1 MKRKTIRFFCFWIFL
16 LFFFVPT
23 LRAQTAPT
31 ATSAPLSPLQ
41 HFTLSGTATGVA
53 GVGGSQGATILE
65 ADFSITKNVTFG
77 YQQIIVPSSA
87 NSFDLGVIEYT
98 RPLSA
103 LLGKKVSSALT
114 FNASGW
120 NTTFFAGA
128 GRIVSAGTHTA
139 ETAGIRLSCPLT
151 TNLTFQMISAQ
162 WLHGPQTN
170 GLVTSPSAASISSGL
185 QINF

>member
-1 MKRKTIRFFCFWIFL
+1 MKRL
-16 LFFFVPT
+16 L
-23 LRAQTAPT
+23 LIIALLTAPVAFAQGT
-31 ATSAPLSPLQ
+31 PTSSLQ

-53 GVGGSQGATILE
+53 GVAGAQGATILE
-65 ADFSITKNVTFG
+65 ADFSITKDVSFG

-87 NSFDLGVIEYT
+87 NSFDLGVVEYT

-120 NTTFFAGA
+120 NATFFGGG
-128 GRIVSAGTHTA
+128 GRIVASGSHVA

-162 WLHGPQTN
+162 WLHGPSTN
-170 GLVTSPSAASISSGL
+170 GLVTSPSVAAISSGL